1 MATATR
7 TLKSTAPNGSK
18 IEIVIERTI
27 GLEDKISYADGYN
40 IKVGQEA
47 IDHLSIKVYVNG
59 KFYTSSNSKPSL
71 VNPKYDRKAAQVGA
85 YARLSDKMILSR
97 KSYDEIMTA
106 INELGDELTTPE
118 YTEFVTERKRIAAE
132 NAKAAAEM
140 EAQRRQHPGWC
151 EKCQSYCYG
160 DCDA

>member
-7 TLKSTAPNGSK
+7 TLKSTAPNGAE
-18 IEIVIERTI
+18 IEIVIERTL

-40 IKVGQEA
+40 INVGQEA

-59 KFYTSSNSKPSL
+59 KFYTRSYSKPSL
-71 VNPKYDRKAAQVGA
+71 VNPKFDRQAAQVGA

-97 KSYDEIMTA
+97 KSYEEIMTA

-118 YTEFVTERKRIAAE
+118 YTEFVTERERIAAE

-160 DCDA
+160 DCEA